1 MPLKKEH
8 IYFLKIISA
17 SILVILASSSFLFWI
32 ISGGLEKLSPDL
44 PMYIFLFL
52 GAVLFFVIFI
62 FFLGLAGKQSKKN
75 KSVLIYPARYILV
88 KILYPMAFF
97 ITSIFRINRDKMQ
110 GSFIDINNFLLFS
123 LNKQASLDRI
133 LILLPH
139 FLQLHNCKA
148 KITDDIHNCL
158 NCGKCNIKEL
168 AILSD
173 KKGIFIAVA
182 TGGTLARRV
191 LEEKRP
197 KAVIAVACERDL
209 SSGVLDS
216 FPLPVYGLPNIR
228 PNGPCRDTLV
238 DVAALSELIERI
250 TSTGEAGM
258 TKSSS

>member
-17 SILVILASSSFLFWI
+17 SILVILAVSSFLFWI

-44 PMYIFLFL
+44 PMYIFLL
-52 GAVLFFVIFI
+52 LDAVLLLVILI
-62 FFLGLAGKQSKKN
+62 FFLGLAGKKQNKKS

-110 GSFIDINNFLLFS
+110 SSFIDINNFLLFS
-123 LNKQASLDRI
+123 LNKRITLDRI

-139 FLQLHNCKA
+139 CLQLHNCKA

-209 SSGVLDS
+209 SSGVIDS

-238 DVAALSELIERI
+238 DVSALSELIEKI
-250 TSTGEAGM
+250 TSG
-258 TKSSS
+258 S

>member
-1 MPLKKEH
+1 MQVKKEH

-17 SILVILASSSFLFWI
+17 SILVLLLVSSFLFWV
-32 ISGGLEKLSPDL
+32 ISGGIEKLSPNL
-44 PMYIFLFL
+44 PAYIFLFL
-52 GAVLFFVIFI
+52 DAAILFVILI
-62 FFLGLAGKQSKKN
+62 FFLGLFKKQNKN
-75 KSVLIYPARYILV
+75 KFLPVYPARYILIR
-88 KILYPMAFF
+88 ILYPMAFF

-110 GSFIDINNFLLFS
+110 SSFVDINNFLLFS
-123 LNKQASLDRI
+123 ENKQVPIEKI

-139 FLQLHNCKA
+139 CLQLHNCKA

-168 AILSD
+168 AMMAD
-173 KKGIFIAVA
+173 KKDIFIAVA

-209 SSGVLDS
+209 SSGIIDS

-238 DVAALSELIERI
+238 DVAALGELIEKI
-250 TSTGEAGM
+250 AEF
-258 TKSSS
+258 

>member
-8 IYFLKIISA
+8 IYFLKIISV
-17 SILVILASSSFLFWI
+17 SILVILGISSFFFWI
-32 ISGGLEKLSPDL
+32 ISGGLEKLSPNL

-52 GAVLFFVIFI
+52 DAVLLIVIFI
-62 FFLGLAGKQSKKN
+62 FLLGLAGKENKKN
-75 KSVLIYPARYILV
+75 RSVLIYPARYILV
-88 KILYPMAFF
+88 KILYPIAFF
-97 ITSIFRINRDKMQ
+97 ITSIFRINREKMQ
-110 GSFIDINNFLLFS
+110 SSFIDINNFLLFS
-123 LNKQASLDRI
+123 LNKKVAFDRI

-139 FLQLHNCKA
+139 CLQLHNCKA

-168 AILSD
+168 AVLSD

-209 SSGVLDS
+209 SSGVIDS

-238 DVAALSELIERI
+238 DVGALSELIEKI
-250 TSTGEAGM
+250 A
-258 TKSSS
+258 KSSF

>member
-1 MPLKKEH
+1 MPVKKEH
-8 IYFLKIISA
+8 IYFLKIISV
-17 SILVILASSSFLFWI
+17 SILVLLLVSSFLFWV
-32 ISGGLEKLSPDL
+32 ISGGIEKLSPNL
-44 PMYIFLFL
+44 PAYIFLFL
-52 GAVLFFVIFI
+52 DAAILFVIFI
-62 FFLGLAGKQSKKN
+62 FFIGLFKKQNKN
-75 KSVLIYPARYILV
+75 KFLPIYPARYILV
-88 KILYPMAFF
+88 RILYPMAFF
-97 ITSIFRINRDKMQ
+97 ITSIFKINRDKMQ
-110 GSFIDINNFLLFS
+110 SSFVDINNFLLFS
-123 LNKQASLDRI
+123 ENKQVPLGRI

-139 FLQLHNCKA
+139 CLQLHNCKA

-168 AILSD
+168 AMLAD

-209 SSGVLDS
+209 SSGIIDS

-238 DVAALSELIERI
+238 DVGALSELIEKI
-250 TSTGEAGM
+250 AAGY
-258 TKSSS
+258 

>member
-1 MPLKKEH
+1 MPVKKEH
-8 IYFLKIISA
+8 IYFLKIISV
-17 SILVILASSSFLFWI
+17 SILVLLLVSSFLFWV
-32 ISGGLEKLSPDL
+32 ISGGVEKLSPNL
-44 PMYIFLFL
+44 PAYIFLFL
-52 GAVLFFVIFI
+52 NAVLLLIIFI
-62 FFLGLAGKQSKKN
+62 FFIGLFKKQNKN
-75 KSVLIYPARYILV
+75 KFLPIYPARYILV
-88 KILYPMAFF
+88 RILYPLAFF

-110 GSFIDINNFLLFS
+110 SSFVDINNFLLFS
-123 LNKQASLDRI
+123 ENKQVPLGRI

-139 FLQLHNCKA
+139 CLQLHNCKA

-168 AILSD
+168 AMLAD

-209 SSGVLDS
+209 SSGIIDS

-238 DVAALSELIERI
+238 DVGALSELIEKI
-250 TSTGEAGM
+250 AAGY
-258 TKSSS
+258 

>member
-1 MPLKKEH
+1 MPVKKEH

-17 SILVILASSSFLFWI
+17 SILVLLLVSSFLFWV
-32 ISGGLEKLSPDL
+32 ISGGIEKLSPNL
-44 PMYIFLFL
+44 PAYIFLFL
-52 GAVLFFVIFI
+52 NAVLLFVIFI
-62 FFLGLAGKQSKKN
+62 FFLGLFKKQNKN
-75 KSVLIYPARYILV
+75 KSLPIYPARYILV
-88 KILYPMAFF
+88 RILYPLAFF

-110 GSFIDINNFLLFS
+110 SSFVDINNFLLFS
-123 LNKQASLDRI
+123 ENKKVPLDKI

-139 FLQLHNCKA
+139 CLQLHNCKA

-158 NCGKCNIKEL
+158 SCGKCNIKEL
-168 AILSD
+168 AVLAD

-209 SSGVLDS
+209 SSGIIDS
-216 FPLPVYGLPNIR
+216 FPMPVYGLPNIR

-238 DVAALSELIERI
+238 DVGALSELIEKI
-250 TSTGEAGM
+250 AGF
-258 TKSSS
+258 